1 MNAFKITRLC
11 IFCIALMGVFC
22 SAYGAKSSSALAA
35 PQKNVTCNDP
45 SNPRKSGDGKS
56 GFYCIGQ
63 DLVGPQ
69 SYCLRESQHDPM
81 HVRKMMKPEALLT
94 MTPEGTVGSAKIIH
108 LNAPSEGS
116 CKSQSFTFANV
127 GIKENDW
134 FVIVK
139 KKNSKDKELTLRL
152 FNSSLYPR
160 DIVDT
165 DAWETTPSLFDLDL
179 KAGGNE
185 GEFYW
190 YGERDGVTYFVM
202 LADDRKGQMN
212 LADTPNVPRIERY
225 YYVEAFTKDS
235 TCAGDRPDHGVQ
247 FRQWPTKPNDDT
259 CDVIGGKTENGTGS
273 GGHDYP

>member
-1 MNAFKITRLC
+1 M
-11 IFCIALMGVFC
+11 
-22 SAYGAKSSSALAA
+22 
-35 PQKNVTCNDP
+35 
-45 SNPRKSGDGKS
+45 
-56 GFYCIGQ
+56 
-63 DLVGPQ
+63 
-69 SYCLRESQHDPM
+69 
-81 HVRKMMKPEALLT
+81 
-94 MTPEGTVGSAKIIH
+94 
-108 LNAPSEGS
+108 
-116 CKSQSFTFANV
+116 
-127 GIKENDW
+127 
-134 FVIVK
+134 K